1 MKNFFK
7 LLNFELNRV
16 MKLLISLMVF
26 TLIVQLIGVFCLA
39 LSRMGYALWL
49 FSILVLLA
57 VLFLLGG

>member
-26 TLIVQLIGVFCLA
+26 TLIVQLIGVFVSKNNYLTQVEM
-39 LSRMGYALWL
+39 LQQNDG
-49 FSILVLLA
+49 
-57 VLFLLGG
+57 